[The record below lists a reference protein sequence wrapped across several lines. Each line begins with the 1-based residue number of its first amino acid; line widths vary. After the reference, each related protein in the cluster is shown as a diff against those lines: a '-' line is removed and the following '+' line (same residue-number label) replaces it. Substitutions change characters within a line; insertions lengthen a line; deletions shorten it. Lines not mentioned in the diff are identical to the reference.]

1 MGTRLIA
8 LGATAAAAVL
18 AWRRRSARDTDGA
31 GGERW
36 LVVTVQRPPE
46 EVAVDLPAALRG
58 SSVEVEV
65 RPAPGDRGSELA
77 VRARGR
83 KPPRDEL
90 RSALREAKQVLE
102 VGEVL
107 RVDPQAAGRRSRTP
121 ASKVLAAV
129 AGRAGKKGVL

>member
-1 MGTRLIA
+1 MGTRSIV
-8 LGATAAAAVL
+8 LGAAAATAVL
-18 AWRRRSARDTDGA
+18 VWRRRSARGVD
-31 GGERW
+31 GERW

-46 EVAVDLPAALRG
+46 EVAVDLPATLRT

-77 VRARGR
+77 ARARGR

-107 RVDPQAAGRRSRTP
+107 RVDPQPAGRRSRTP
-121 ASKVLAAV
+121 ATKVLAAV